1 MAAASFPARFFFA
14 ALFAILGAPP
24 FGPLVVR
31 FFETLLFF
39 VAMEYLRGIPRNH
52 EPRFSAPTFA
62 GVADPPRPV
71 NRRGA
76 REGAGGG
83 HLLPAH
89 AVSYE
94 EILNH
99 LSAQSDV
106 PSTFGHQLAEQQRRI
121 LGPESE
127 RLERARRKDQTREE
141 EEARLWHTMPV
152 KDRPGGYRIDENAN
166 VERSL
171 FTRTRVLNCVGALTR
186 YRVLTFVRAPDVEA
200 FARAARCAQGAVV
213 VGALRAYEQFRERA
227 ILTKRGYE
235 QKDKSERGLAALYA
249 WMAEWNPRH
258 RPVEHDE
265 DSTAQAFRAGKAN
278 GARRRAAGLLADSEI
293 ALAEWVDLWNKRSA
307 KARLGDRDLGAHL
320 AVMLDAPAAADGGA
334 LPDLAHPEEFLDGAH
349 RRAR

>member
-1 MAAASFPARFFFA
+1 M
-14 ALFAILGAPP
+14 
-24 FGPLVVR
+24 
-31 FFETLLFF
+31 
-39 VAMEYLRGIPRNH
+39 
-52 EPRFSAPTFA
+52 FA
-62 GVADPPRPV
+62 GVADPRRPG

-99 LSAQSDV
+99 LSARSDV

-127 RLERARRKDQTREE
+127 RIERARRKSQTREE
-141 EEARLWHTMPV
+141 EEARHWHTMPV

-171 FTRTRVLNCVGALTR
+171 FARTRILNCVGALTR

-227 ILTKRGYE
+227 VLSKKGRE
-235 QKDKSERGLAALYA
+235 QKDKSERGLAALYT
-249 WMAEWNPRH
+249 WMTEWNPKH
-258 RPVEHDE
+258 RPIEHDE

-278 GARRRAAGLLADSEI
+278 SARRKAAALLADSEI

-307 KARLGDRDLGAHL
+307 KSRQGDRE
-320 AVMLDAPAAADGGA
+320 AAADLAVLLVPPPEPIGGP
-334 LPDLAHPEEFLDGAH
+334 LFEEPLDGAL
-349 RRAR
+349 RRAK